1 MIKKYLENSLAPDDG
16 PERQQTPGAAF
27 EQSADAAVE
36 QTQIKA
42 PTQVMAPTGSTAYS
56 SRSYSGY
63 VPSDAVKQAQTLL
76 QQQLANK
83 PGNYE
88 SQWQEQIN
96 SYFDQIQNRQPFQYN
111 YNEDP
116 LYELYRNNYI
126 RGGQLAMMD
135 TMGQAATLTGGYGNS
150 YAQSV
155 GQQAYNDYM
164 AGLSNVIPELYQQ
177 AYGRYADE
185 GENLIQRYGLLI
197 DRENS
202 DYASYLDRLNAWQ
215 AERDYLTGR
224 YDTERS
230 WDYGQYVDSLS
241 RRSYGNPLVGDP
253 LVEESYDLGNLTRTG
268 IAALQKAIGVTPTGT
283 WDEATAQMAY
293 DRYGTKSAMD
303 VYRILYGNVD
313 ANADGWK
320 DGETKA
326 TKSFQDALT
335 PKASFNPSPRY
346 LNYKA
351 YVEAMLEKAANSG
364 ELRDDEVYYLMDIY
378 GL

>member
-1 MIKKYLENSLAPDDG
+1 MIKKPLENDERKAVLAPDV
-16 PERQQTPGAAF
+16 ELQRQQTV
-27 EQSADAAVE
+27 DAVAE

-42 PTQVMAPTGSTAYS
+42 PTQVKAPAGSTAYS

-63 VPSDAVKQAQTLL
+63 VPSDAVKQAQALL

-116 LYELYRNNYI
+116 LYEHYRNNYI

-135 TMGQAATLTGGYGNS
+135 TMGQASTLTGGYGNS

-185 GENLIQRYGLLI
+185 GDNLLQQYGLLM

-202 DYASYLDRLNAWQ
+202 DYARYLDSLNAWQ

-241 RRSYGNPLVGDP
+241 RRSSGGP
-253 LVEESYDLGNLTRTG
+253 LVEESYDLGNLTQAG
-268 IAALQKAIGVTPTGT
+268 IADLQKALGVRPTGT

-313 ANADGWK
+313 ANANGWI

-326 TKSFQDALT
+326 TKAFQNALM
-335 PKASFNPSPRY
+335 PRDRFDPRIGGGNYASY
-346 LNYKA
+346 EA
-351 YVEAMLEKAANSG
+351 YVEAMLEKAVNSG
-364 ELRDDEVYYLMDIY
+364 KLRDDEVYYLMDIY